1 MNEPLRVLML
11 EDVKS
16 DAELELREL
25 RQLRRALEFRRVETR
40 EDFVRALVEFHPDI
54 ILSDFSMPNAF
65 DGLIAL
71 DLAREQAPGVP
82 FVFVSGTIGEDRA
95 VDALRRGATD
105 YVVKDRLNR
114 LAPVV
119 LRALQEADERAGRR
133 RAELWR
139 DGQNRILESI
149 ATGALLAESLRQLAL
164 AMESQSPGML
174 CSILLLSSDG
184 TRLRTGAAPSLPEP
198 YNRAI
203 DGISIGPAAGS
214 CGTAAWRQEQVIVAD
229 IAADPLW
236 ENYRD
241 LALGHGLRACWST
254 PILSRDGTLLGTFAN
269 YFRVAR
275 EPDPAELELASSA
288 THIARIAIEKRR
300 DETEILRAKERLD
313 LALEASGV
321 ALWDADVASGRV
333 YLSEHWNRMLGYDT
347 RATATTVA
355 DLLSLAHPDDR
366 QTLTELSLDIA
377 RGHRSSYYAEHRV
390 LAMDGEW
397 RWILSRGKVVERDAD
412 GRAVRVIGTNVD
424 ITAGKLQEQR
434 IARLSRIHAV
444 QSGINSAIVRT
455 RDRQELFAEACRIAV
470 EHGNFGIAWI
480 GMIDPET
487 LDVRPVAWA
496 GLDTDELKQVRA
508 SARAEVPQG
517 QGTIGRAIR
526 ERRPVYENDLAV
538 APSTGGGTRQ
548 EALRLGFHSVV
559 ALPLLVEDRVVGT
572 LCLLAREAG
581 FFTDEEMKLLTALAD
596 DITFAL
602 EAIARREK
610 LDYLSYYDALTDL
623 PNRTLFID
631 RARQQ
636 LRSRGG
642 EPLMVAVVL
651 LNLERF
657 RNINETFGRHGGDEL
672 LRVVARRLEQ
682 AFQGKDYLARLG
694 ADGFG
699 LVVRGLRDIPAL
711 VHIVENQ
718 LLGCFRE
725 PFGLQGTEVLVAAR
739 AGIAIYPADGGDAD
753 TLFKN
758 AEAALKK
765 ARDSGE
771 QYLFYASDM
780 NARAAHALSLETRLR
795 RAVQEQQFV
804 LHYQPKID
812 LSTDEICGLEA
823 LIRWNDPETGLVPP
837 MQFIPLLEETG
848 MILEVGRW
856 AIRRALSQR
865 EEWRASGLVPPRV
878 AVNVSA
884 LQLQQ
889 RDFSYMV
896 IGAVDQDGGTDA
908 LEVEVTE
915 SLLMKDVQASIAKLS
930 ALRERGIPIAMDDF
944 GTGYSSLSYIARLP
958 ISSVKIDR
966 SFITGMAGG
975 PHDMAIVTTI
985 IALAHSLSLRVT
997 AEGVETGEQSRLL
1010 KLLRCDEAQ
1019 GYLFSRPLP
1028 AADIARLL
1036 SVEARE
1042 ARQPPRRSAPGR
1054 ASRVTP

>member
-1 MNEPLRVLML
+1 MTEPLRVLML
-11 EDVKS
+11 EDLKS

-25 RQLRRALEFRRVETR
+25 RQLRRALEFRRVETHD
-40 EDFVRALVEFHPDI
+40 DFLRALVEFRPDI
-54 ILSDFSMPNAF
+54 ILSDFSMPHAF
-65 DGLIAL
+65 DGLMAL
-71 DLAREQAPGVP
+71 DLAREHAPGVP

-95 VDALRRGATD
+95 IDALRRGATD

-114 LAPVV
+114 LVPVV
-119 LRALQEADERAGRR
+119 LRALQEADERVALR

-149 ATGALLAESLRQLAL
+149 ATGALLAESLRQLVL

-174 CSILLLSSDG
+174 CSILLLNTDG
-184 TRLRTGAAPSLPEP
+184 TRLRTSAAPSLPEA
-198 YNRAI
+198 YNRAV
-203 DGISIGPAAGS
+203 DGMPVGPAVGS
-214 CGTAAWRQEQVIVAD
+214 CGTAAWRGEQVIVAD
-229 IAADPLW
+229 IATDPLW
-236 ENYRD
+236 KDYRD
-241 LALGHGLRACWST
+241 LAAAHGLRACWST

-269 YFRVAR
+269 YFRVPR
-275 EPDPAELELASSA
+275 EPSHSELELAASA
-288 THIARIAIEKRR
+288 THIARIALEKRR

-321 ALWDADVASGRV
+321 ALWDIDVTSGRV
-333 YLSEHWNRMLGYDT
+333 YLSEHWARMLGYDA
-347 RATATTVA
+347 RATVTTVPELA
-355 DLLSLAHPDDR
+355 ELAHPEDR
-366 QTLTELSLDIA
+366 QVLLDHSVDIVRGRRASYDVEYRVAA
-377 RGHRSSYYAEHRV
+377 RN
-390 LAMDGEW
+390 GEW
-397 RWILSRGKVVERDAD
+397 RWVLSRGKVVERAGD
-412 GRAVRVIGTNVD
+412 GRAVRVIGTSVD

-444 QSGINSAIVRT
+444 LSGINSAIGRT
-455 RDRQELFAEACRIAV
+455 RDRQELFGEACRIAV
-470 EHGNFGIAWI
+470 EDGNLGVAWI
-480 GMIDPET
+480 GLLDPAT
-487 LDVRPVAWA
+487 LEVAPVAWA
-496 GLDTDELKQVRA
+496 GLATGEITHLTG
-508 SARAEVPQG
+508 SARGDVPQG

-526 ERRPVYENDLAV
+526 ERRPVHENDLA
-538 APSTGGGTRQ
+538 ADPSVDAGTRQ
-548 EALRLGFHSVV
+548 VALRLGFHSEV
-559 ALPLLVEDRVVGT
+559 ALPLLVEDRVAGT
-572 LCLLAREAG
+572 LSLLAREAG

-596 DITFAL
+596 DISFAL

-623 PNRTLFID
+623 PNGTLFID

-636 LRSRGG
+636 MRARSG
-642 EPLMVAVVL
+642 EALMVALVL
-651 LNLERF
+651 VNLERF

-672 LRVVARRLEQ
+672 LKVVARRLEH

-694 ADGFG
+694 ADTFG
-699 LVVRGLRDIPAL
+699 VVVRGLRDIPAL
-711 VHIVENQ
+711 VHVVENQ

-725 PFGLQGTEVLVAAR
+725 PFGLQGTELRVAAR
-739 AGIAIYPADGGDAD
+739 AGIAIYPVDGEDAD

-765 ARDSGE
+765 ARESGE
-771 QYLFYASDM
+771 QHLFYAAEM

-795 RAVQEQQFV
+795 KAVQDQQFV

-812 LSTDEICGLEA
+812 LVTDEICGLEA

-865 EEWRASGLVPPRV
+865 GEWRGQGLVPPRI

-889 RDFSYMV
+889 RDFSDMV
-896 IGAVDQDGGTDA
+896 IAAVREDGGADA

-915 SLLMKDVQASIAKLS
+915 SLLMKDVQASITKLS
-930 ALRERGIPIAMDDF
+930 AVRERGVPIAMDDF

-958 ISSVKIDR
+958 INSVKIDR
-966 SFITGMAGG
+966 SFIMGMAGG

-985 IALAHSLSLRVT
+985 IALAHCLNLKVT

-1010 KLLRCDEAQ
+1010 KLLRCDAAQ
-1019 GYLFSRPLP
+1019 GYLFSKPLP

-1036 SVEARE
+1036 AVEAQEIRE
-1042 ARQPPRRSAPGR
+1042 PSSAPGPAGPR
-1054 ASRVTP
+1054 H